1 MKRFLISLVAVVMI
15 NGIQAQSACE
25 GLHDPINFM
34 GWYGKTGIRSTGVST
49 STNIFNTA
57 STATTTVPWTSL
69 ASVATAGSCG
79 SGCNQ
84 GSAPDNN
91 KTRFQIITA
100 QGNDSYTANN
110 VSRIPT
116 GATRVI
122 RLGDMC
128 SASGE
133 SAEAL
138 FYEMTVNA
146 NNALVFID
154 YAVVLESP
162 SHGPTGNPE
171 FIIRVCRKVNGQWQ
185 NAPITDSLYY
195 IIQAPNSSD
204 QVLPEGWYRAS
215 LGSCPYVYKPWAKV
229 AINLYEY
236 LYSEVRIEIYIS
248 DCNAQFH
255 GGYCYISG
263 ECQPMQ
269 LTGGGCAAGASTE
282 VTRIHAP
289 KGLSTYQWPRK
300 NLAGAW
306 ENITTGGN
314 DSVLSVQ
321 STDFPVDPFTGIQA
335 SENDFKCIM
344 TSCLDPAKPIT
355 SYLQTTVKNKKPYIA
370 IDDSSMCDGTVIVT
384 DRSQC
389 FSVDDPT
396 DAVDTSLSVW
406 NFGDGSPLQYGGTAS
421 HRYATAGD
429 YNITLTTYAANQ
441 TCYAEGERTVTA
453 RRRPP
458 LQIAT
463 TDTAICRGERLRFMS
478 GTDIELRNYRWVV
491 TEVESGRS
499 DTVPNDTELMYTF
512 RDTSIVE
519 LRAENMEGC
528 DTIVQKMI
536 YVEDFPTLLVDGD
549 TIVCN
554 GSEAVV
560 NVDADIANCTFGW
573 YLDTTL
579 TSPFQTGSQLR
590 RSPTQDETYY
600 VKVTTPNGC
609 ESWGSFGIHLMV
621 PKMTSNKTKICADES
636 VVLTGS
642 DAVYYEWT
650 STPPDPSL
658 EGQEDSARIE
668 VWPKETTTYTMI
680 GKGQNGCSSTPLTK
694 TVTVFPFPIPELDY
708 SPSFVDSEDPFVTF
722 EDISVGSTWTEWD
735 FHDGNKSNERTITY
749 EFKDLTAD
757 SVYITMRTANDL
769 GCESDTTIALSVSV
783 FSVWL
788 PNAFTPDKSDNN
800 IFRSYTGND
809 IRDYSLYIYDRAG
822 NQVFFTDDKEGG
834 WDGTFDG
841 KKCKQGVYVWVV
853 NYRRIE
859 TDKVI
864 QQKGTLTLIR

>member
-1 MKRFLISLVAVVMI
+1 MKRFLMPLIAILFI
-15 NGIQAQSACE
+15 NGVKAQSACD
-25 GLHDPINFM
+25 GLHDPMNFM
-34 GWYGKTGIRSTGVST
+34 GWYGKTGIRATGVST
-49 STNIFNTA
+49 STNIYNTS
-57 STATTTVPWTSL
+57 STSTTTIQWNSL
-69 ASVATAGSCG
+69 ASVVTTGSCG
-79 SGCNQ
+79 SGCNV

-91 KTRFQIITA
+91 KTRFQIITTP
-100 QGNDSYTANN
+100 GNDSYTNGGMT
-110 VSRIPT
+110 RIPL
-116 GATRVI
+116 GATRAI

-138 FYEMTVNA
+138 FYEMQVTA
-146 NNALVFID
+146 QNALIFID

-162 SHGPTGNPE
+162 QHGATGNPE

-185 NAPITDSLYY
+185 NAPINDSLYY
-195 IIQAPNSSD
+195 IIQAAD
-204 QVLPEGWYRAS
+204 QNAPLPEGWFRWNGS
-215 LGSCPYVYKPWAKV
+215 GSCKYTYKPWAKV
-229 AINLYEY
+229 AINLYQY
-236 LYSEVRIEIYIS
+236 LYSDVRIEIYLS

-282 VTRIHAP
+282 VTKLHAP
-289 KGLSTYQWPRK
+289 KGLRSYQWQRR

-306 ENITTGGN
+306 EDITVGGN
-314 DSVLSVQ
+314 DSILSVQ
-321 STDFPVDPFTGIQA
+321 STDFPVDPTTRLQA
-335 SENDFKCIM
+335 SENEFKCIM

-389 FSVDDPT
+389 FSVDDPS

-406 NFGDGSPLQYGGTAS
+406 DFGDGSPLQYGGTAS
-421 HRYATAGD
+421 HRYSELGN
-429 YNITLTTYAANQ
+429 YNVTLTTYAANQ
-441 TCYAEGERTVTA
+441 TCYAEGSRTVKA

-458 LQIAT
+458 LNIT
-463 TDTAICRGERLRFMS
+463 TEDTAICRGERLRFMS
-478 GTDIELRNYRWVV
+478 GTDVQLENYRWVV

-499 DTVPNDTELMYTF
+499 DTIYNDQELMYTF

-519 LRAENMEGC
+519 LRAMNMEGC

-536 YVEDFPTLLVDGD
+536 YVEDIPTLSVNGD
-549 TIVCN
+549 SIVCN
-554 GSEAVV
+554 GTEAVV
-560 NVDADIANCTFGW
+560 NVGADIANCTFGW

-579 TSPFQTGSQLR
+579 TSPSYTGSQLR
-590 RSPTQDETYY
+590 RTPTQDETYY

-609 ESWGSFGIHLMV
+609 QSWGSFGIHLMV
-621 PKMTSNKTKICADES
+621 PEMSSNKTKMCADET
-636 VVLTGS
+636 VVLKGEG
-642 DAVYYEWT
+642 AVYYEWT
-650 STPPDPSL
+650 ANPPDPSL
-658 EGQEDSARIE
+658 EGQQDSSQIE
-668 VWPKETTTYTMI
+668 VSPDVTTTYTMV
-680 GKGQNGCSSTPLTK
+680 GLGQNGCRATPLTK
-694 TVTVFPFPIPELDY
+694 KVTVYPFPIPEIDY
-708 SPSFVDSEDPFVTF
+708 SPNFVDSEDPFVTF
-722 EDISVGSTWTEWD
+722 EDISEGSTWTEWD
-735 FHDGNKSNERTITY
+735 FHDGNKSNKRSIIY

-788 PNAFTPDKSDNN
+788 PNAFTPDKSSNN

-822 NQVFFTDDKEGG
+822 NQVFFTNDREGG
-834 WDGTFDG
+834 WDGTYEG

-864 QQKGTLTLIR
+864 QQKGTLTLLR

>member
-1 MKRFLISLVAVVMI
+1 MRRNLIVVAIMVFAVSLSTF
-15 NGIQAQSACE
+15 AQNSACP
-25 GLHDPINFM
+25 GLKDPLNFTINANYS
-34 GWYGKTGIRSTGVST
+34 GATGSRPDGT
-49 STNIFNTA
+49 STYQQQYMVMNANYNNVQMP
-57 STATTTVPWTSL
+57 TVVS
-69 ASVATAGSCG
+69 SNSNNSYCQAG
-79 SGCNQ
+79 NNEANRFVIK
-84 GSAPDNN
+84 SA
-91 KTRFQIITA
+91 
-100 QGNDSYTANN
+100 GNDPHTNN
-110 VSRIPT
+110 QLPYLPPGGNFIKS
-116 GATRVI
+116 I
-122 RLGDMC
+122 RLGNC
-128 SASGE
+128 YGGAE
-133 SAEAL
+133 AEAL
-138 FYEMTVNA
+138 YYTMQVTPQ
-146 NNALVFID
+146 NALIFIN
-154 YAVVLESP
+154 YAIVLYDAR
-162 SHGPTGNPE
+162 HDTYANPE
-171 FIIRVCRKVNGQWQ
+171 FIIRVKRQTSPGVFSN
-185 NAPITDSLYY
+185 ITDTLCY
-195 IIQAPNSSD
+195 IVQSPINNGP
-204 QVLPEGWYRAS
+204 
-215 LGSCPYVYKPWAKV
+215 LGVWLDAGDAVYKPWAQA
-229 AINLYEY
+229 AINLNNY
-236 LYSEVRIEIYIS
+236 LYETVRIEMYVG
-248 DCNAQFH
+248 DCSYSAH
-255 GGYCYISG
+255 YGYCYIAG
-263 ECQPMQ
+263 DCQPMQ

-289 KGLSTYQWPRK
+289 KGLDSYQWQRK

-306 ENITTGGN
+306 ENILGAT
-314 DSVLSVQ
+314 DSVLAVQ
-321 STDFPVDPFTGIQA
+321 STDFPIDPYTGVQA
-335 SENDFKCIM
+335 SENDFKCVM
-344 TSCLDPAKPIT
+344 TSCLDPTKPIT

-370 IDDSSMCDGTVIVT
+370 IDDTSMCDGTIIVT

-389 FSVDDPT
+389 FSVEDPT
-396 DAVDTSLSVW
+396 DAVDTTLSVW

-421 HRYATAGD
+421 HRYAEAGD

-458 LQIAT
+458 LNIAT

-478 GTDIELRNYRWVV
+478 GTDIELRNYHWKVIDYATGDV
-491 TEVESGRS
+491 MAEY
-499 DTVPNDTELMYTF
+499 PNDVEMMHTF

-536 YVEDFPTLLVDGD
+536 YVEDFPNLLVDGD

-609 ESWGSFGIHLMV
+609 EAWGSFGIHLMV
-621 PKMTSNKTKICADES
+621 PRMTSNKTKICADES
-636 VVLTGS
+636 VILTGS

-650 STPPDPSL
+650 SNPHDPSL
-658 EGQEDSARIE
+658 EGQEDSSRIE
-668 VWPKETTTYTMI
+668 VWPKETTTYTMV
-680 GKGQNGCSSTPLTK
+680 GKGQNGCRSTPLTK
-694 TVTVFPFPIPELDY
+694 TVTVYPFPIPEIDY

-722 EDISVGSTWTEWD
+722 TDISEGSTWTEWN
-735 FHDGNKSNERTITY
+735 FHDGNKSTERSVTY

-769 GCESDTTIALSVSV
+769 GCESDTTIAMSVSV

-822 NQVFFTDDKEGG
+822 NQLFYTDNKESG
-834 WDGTFDG
+834 WDGTFEG
-841 KKCKQGVYVWVV
+841 RKCKQGVYVWVV
-853 NYRRIE
+853 HYRRIE

>member
-1 MKRFLISLVAVVMI
+1 MKRFLIFLAAVLLV
-15 NGIQAQSACE
+15 NGIQAQSDCK
-25 GLHDPINFM
+25 GLHDPMNFM

-49 STNIFNTA
+49 STTIYNTA
-57 STATTTVPWTSL
+57 SSAATNILWTSL
-69 ASVATAGSCG
+69 ASVATTGSCG
-79 SGCNQ
+79 SNCNQ
-84 GSAPDNN
+84 GTAPDNN
-91 KTRFQIITA
+91 KTRFQIITTP
-100 QGNDSYTANN
+100 GNDSYTASS
-110 VSRIPT
+110 VSRIPD
-116 GATRVI
+116 GATRSI

-146 NNALVFID
+146 NNALIFID

-195 IIQAPNSSD
+195 IIQAPNQSD
-204 QVLPEGWYRAS
+204 QVLPTGWYRAS
-215 LGSCPYVYKPWAKV
+215 LGSCPYVYKPWSKV
-229 AINLYEY
+229 AINLYQY
-236 LYSEVRIEIYIS
+236 LYQEVRIEIYIS

-263 ECQPMQ
+263 QCQPMV

-289 KGLSTYQWPRK
+289 KGLSTYQWQRQTI
-300 NLAGAW
+300 AGTW
-306 ENITTGGN
+306 EDIQGAT
-314 DSVLSVQ
+314 DSVLAVQ
-321 STDFPVDPFTGIQA
+321 STDFPNESST
-335 SENDFKCIM
+335 NDFKCIM
-344 TSCLDPAKPIT
+344 TSALDPAKPIT
-355 SYLQTTVKNKKPYIA
+355 SFLTMTVKNKKPFVS
-370 IDDSSMCDGTVIVT
+370 IDTSSICDGTVILT
-384 DRSQC
+384 DRSATPDP
-389 FSVDDPT
+389 DDPD
-396 DAVDTSLSVW
+396 DAVDTTLSVW
-406 NFGDGSPLQYGGTAS
+406 NFGDGSPLQYGGTVS
-421 HRYATAGD
+421 HRYAESGQ
-429 YNITLTTYAANQ
+429 YNVTLTTYAANQ
-441 TCYAEGERTVTA
+441 TCYAEKSRIVHS

-458 LQIAT
+458 LNIT
-463 TDTAICRGERLRFMS
+463 TQDSAICRGERLRFMS
-478 GTDIELRNYRWVV
+478 GTDVELRNYRWVV

-499 DTVPNDTELMYTF
+499 DTIPNDVELMYTF

-519 LRAENMEGC
+519 LRAMNTEGC

-536 YVEDFPTLLVDGD
+536 YVEDFPNLLVDGD

-554 GSEAVV
+554 GTEAVV

-579 TSPFQTGSQLR
+579 SSPFQTGSQLR
-590 RSPTQDETYY
+590 RTPTQDETYY

-609 ESWGSFGIHLMV
+609 ESWGSFGIHLMA
-621 PKMTSNKTKICADES
+621 PKMSSNKTKICADES
-636 VVLTGS
+636 VILTGE

-650 STPPDPSL
+650 ANPPDPSL
-658 EGQEDSARIE
+658 EGQQDSARIE
-668 VWPKETTTYTMI
+668 VRPKETTTYSMV
-680 GKGQNGCSSTPLTK
+680 GKGQNGCRATPLTK
-694 TVTVFPFPIPELDY
+694 TVTVYPFPIPEIDY
-708 SPSFVDSEDPFVTF
+708 SPSFVDSEDPFITF
-722 EDISVGSTWTEWD
+722 TDISAGSTWTEWD

-757 SVYITMRTANDL
+757 SVYITMRTANEL
-769 GCESDTTIALSVSV
+769 GCESDTSIALSVSV

-788 PNAFTPDKSDNN
+788 PNAFTPDKSSNN

-822 NQVFFTDDKEGG
+822 NQVFFTDDREGG
-834 WDGTFDG
+834 WDGTFEG